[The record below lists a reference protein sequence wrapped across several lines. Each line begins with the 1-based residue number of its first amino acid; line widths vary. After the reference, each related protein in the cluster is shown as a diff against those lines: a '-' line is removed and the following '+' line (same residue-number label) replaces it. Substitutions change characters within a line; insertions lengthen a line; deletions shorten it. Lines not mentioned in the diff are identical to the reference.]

1 VAPSVKCN
9 AKVAGLGLRIEAAVW
24 DLLLVAAVFGPFLA
38 VFRWIVGYL
47 PTGPVPA
54 AGYAAAFILLLTW
67 YKLLAAIGGRCT
79 LGMRRLG
86 LDVLH
91 YSGRSVTCA
100 RRVLRVLSGY
110 VTCGIGFLW
119 PLVEP
124 EQLGIPDLI
133 SESFVTLSP
142 PQR

>member
-1 VAPSVKCN
+1 VGPSVQCD
-9 AKVAGLGLRIEAAVW
+9 AKVADLGLRIEAAIY
-24 DLLLVAAVFGPFLA
+24 DLLLVAAVFGPFLG
-38 VFRWIVGYL
+38 VVRWIVGYL
-47 PTGPVPA
+47 PTGPAPA
-54 AGYAAAFILLLTW
+54 LGYLAAFVLLLTW
-67 YKLLAAIGGRCT
+67 YKLAAAVGARCT

-91 YSGRSVTCA
+91 YSGRSVTCD
-100 RRVLRVLSGY
+100 RRVLRVLGGY

-133 SESFVTLSP
+133 SETFVTLSP
-142 PQR
+142 TRR